1 MLLILGLFAGR
12 DMTDDSG
19 REAAL
24 LETPGKPK
32 ACITMKGPRAAFCF
46 VVISV
51 YLHFA
56 SDFCLWECFIL
67 SGH

>member
-1 MLLILGLFAGR
+1 
-12 DMTDDSG
+12 MTDDSG

-56 SDFCLWECFIL
+56 SDFCLRECFIL